1 MSMQSLP
8 VEIAYTIL
16 RFVGSDS
23 LRKQE
28 AGCLLVSK
36 WWYNLAE
43 TVLLEDLVLN
53 TNQLV
58 HLPEKTFDKL
68 KILARRLTVDMKDTL
83 DSHGHEELDR
93 CFSRLL
99 PHCSR
104 LIGLNLLAHSHF
116 DPEEPLAP
124 HTNYLETWSPTRLLD
139 TLQCSKI
146 SELVIDTCGSEV
158 KGGVHICP
166 HLALNISSLR
176 YIRLRMRSICPQVF
190 DLQHDSKIESILIN
204 LSLMEPGRLHAGF
217 SRHCTESNSAY
228 QLCEDMVAAATKV
241 AKSQP
246 SMKMLRILCHRHPY
260 LEMVSRDCINGTEM
274 ILSIDDGW
282 GWSDNGHPNS
292 DDGED
297 SGQDLFST
305 DSEDNVRFI

>member
-8 VEIAYTIL
+8 VEIVYTVL

-28 AGCLLVSK
+28 ACCLLVSR

-43 TVLLEDLVLN
+43 TILLEDLVLN
-53 TNQLV
+53 TNQLL
-58 HLPEKTFDKL
+58 HIPEKTLDKL
-68 KILARRLTVDMKDTL
+68 RILAQWLTVDMKDTL
-83 DSHGHEELDR
+83 DSHGHED
-93 CFSRLL
+93 
-99 PHCSR
+99 
-104 LIGLNLLAHSHF
+104 HF
-116 DPEEPLAP
+116 NPEEPLAP
-124 HTNYLETWSPTRLLD
+124 HTNYLETWSPTKLLD

-176 YIRLRMRSICPQVF
+176 SIRLRMRSICPQVF

-204 LSLMEPGRLHAGF
+204 LSLMEPDRLHAGF
-217 SRHCTESNSAY
+217 SRHCTETNPAY

-246 SMKMLRILCHRHPY
+246 SMKILRILCHRHPY
-260 LEMVSRDCINGTEM
+260 LEIVSRDCINGTEM

-282 GWSDNGHPNS
+282 DWSDNGHPDS
-292 DDGED
+292 DDEEI

-305 DSEDNVRFI
+305 ESEDNERFI